1 MTMKMETQYMTNGAR
16 IVFFAL
22 AVVLGIASSSR
33 AQTATGQITGVVT
46 DSSGAVMTKVKVTV
60 SNQQTGSQR
69 ETLTNEQGAFTVPL
83 LPVGVYLVTAEQ
95 AGFKLAVKS
104 DIQLNVDQVQRVDLA
119 LEAGNVS
126 EKVEVKADAATIDTE
141 TSTIG
146 QVISE
151 KQVTDLPLNGRNFL
165 QLLFLG
171 AGAVET
177 DGEQGSMRQGVGSA
191 ISIMGAR
198 PTSNNFMLD
207 GTANVD
213 TSLGTVAA
221 VLSIDAIQEFKEQT
235 STYSAEYGFSSN
247 QINIVSKSGTNA
259 IHGTAFDFI
268 RNEKLDARNFF
279 DPVDAPKPK
288 LDQKQPGFVVG
299 GPIFKNK
306 TFFLFNY
313 EGVRIERGFSSF
325 NTVPTPDELAGHFTT
340 TIIDPTTGQPF
351 PNNTIPQSRFSRLAR
366 LAVAKFPPTP
376 NTTATQGNYQIIR
389 TLPQDQD
396 QYTIRIDHNLGRF
409 GTIFGRFTKTTFNN
423 IATGSVSDLGDIAF
437 QQDSTNWQLTH
448 TWVVRNNLVNNFR
461 LGRVKATANQGA
473 SIPADP
479 SDVSALG
486 LTGVFTDLTDAQRAY
501 PRINM
506 NNYSQLGGGTNV
518 YTASYQP
525 MWDLSDTATFIKG
538 NHTINSGFNFR
549 QWTLN
554 RDLANEFLG
563 AFNFSGDFTG
573 NAVADML
580 LGYYSG
586 AGAFQPA
593 PFGVA
598 GQSGNPRE
606 YHFKYFAPYVQDDWK
621 VSSRLTVNAGLRWD
635 YRTTP
640 YETNDRMGWLDT
652 SNPLGGMC
660 IADQNLVTQGITGDG
675 SFYRYCGRN
684 NPKNPS
690 LGDFAPRLGFA
701 WRPFSDERTVVRGGY
716 GVFYDSAE
724 GREIDGSAD
733 IYPYVSRGS
742 YPQSLGQLTPLQTT
756 DSLFPVFSNPGPVTP
771 AANSFIAVIISENPK
786 DPYVQQWSLGAQR
799 SLTTFTTLEVNY
811 VGSKGTNLLMRRNI
825 AQAFPYTPDH
835 PSVQE
840 RKPFP
845 NFGVYI
851 NSDWSGYS
859 NYNAANVKLEHRALN
874 SLVTLAYTWAK
885 STDSKSAAAGIGA
898 SGFNGWQGFLN
909 NHDPQ
914 RDHGLSDFDVDHR
927 LVGSFVYNLPFG
939 SGQKFAGDASGVKN
953 AVVGG
958 WQVNGIYTWQRGFPI
973 TVTAQD
979 LGGVL
984 DTFGTNRANVV
995 GDPNPSGFNPSITQW
1010 FNTAAFAQPALG
1022 QFGSVGRN
1030 TMRAPNTNNLDFA
1043 LFKNFELPRA
1053 MRIQFRLESFNAFNH
1068 PQFNAPDTDVSSPR
1082 FGVIGSARPGRIN
1095 QIGLKFI
1102 F

>member
-325 NTVPTPDELAGHFTT
+325 NPVPTPDELAGHFTT

-366 LAVAKFPPTP
+366 LAVAKFTPTP

>member
-1 MTMKMETQYMTNGAR
+1 
-16 IVFFAL
+16 
-22 AVVLGIASSSR
+22 
-33 AQTATGQITGVVT
+33 VT
-46 DSSGAVMTKVKVTV
+46 E
-60 SNQQTGSQR
+60 R
-69 ETLTNEQGAFTVPL
+69 
-83 LPVGVYLVTAEQ
+83 
-95 AGFKLAVKS
+95 
-104 DIQLNVDQVQRVDLA
+104 
-119 LEAGNVS
+119 
-126 EKVEVKADAATIDTE
+126 VEVKADAATVDTE

-151 KQVTDLPLNGRNFL
+151 KQVTELPLNGRNFL

-171 AGAVET
+171 AGAVQT

-198 PTSNNFMLD
+198 PTSNNYLLD

-247 QINIVSKSGTNA
+247 QVNIISKSGTNE
-259 IHGTAFDFI
+259 IHGSAFDFI
-268 RNEKLDARNFF
+268 RNEALDAKNFF
-279 DPVDAPKPK
+279 DPKDAPKPK

-313 EGVRIERGFSSF
+313 EGVRIDRGASSF
-325 NTVPTPDELAGHFTT
+325 YNVPTPDQLAGHFTK

-351 PNNTIPQSRFSRLAR
+351 PNNTIPESRFSRLAQ
-366 LAVAKFPPTP
+366 LAVAKFVPAP
-376 NTTATQGNYQIIR
+376 NSTATQGNYQVVR

-396 QYTIRIDHNLGRF
+396 QFTIRVDHSLGRY
-409 GTIFGRFTKTTFNN
+409 GTVFGRFTKTTFNN
-423 IATGSVSDLGDIAF
+423 VSSATPNDLGDIAF
-437 QQDSTNWQLTH
+437 VQDSTNWQISH
-448 TWVVRNNLVNNFR
+448 TWVVQSNLVNNFR

-473 SIPADP
+473 SVPADP
-479 SDVSALG
+479 ADVSALD
-486 LTGVFTDLTDAQRAY
+486 LTGVFSGLTDAQRAY
-501 PRINM
+501 PRINFP
-506 NNYSQLGGGTNV
+506 NTYTQLGGGTNV
-518 YTASYQP
+518 YTTSYQP
-525 MWDLSDTATFIKG
+525 MWDLSDTATWVKG
-538 NHTINSGFNFR
+538 NHTVNAGFNFR
-549 QWTLN
+549 SWTLN

-573 NAVADML
+573 DPIADML

-586 AGAFQPA
+586 AAVFQPA
-593 PFGVA
+593 GFSG
-598 GQSGNPRE
+598 GQTGNPRE
-606 YHFKYFAPYVQDDWK
+606 YNFKYFAPYIQDDWK
-621 VSSRLTVNAGLRWD
+621 VSSRFTLNAGLRWD
-635 YRTTP
+635 YRSTP
-640 YETNDRMGWLDT
+640 YETNNHMGWLDVT
-652 SNPLGGMC
+652 NPQGGMC
-660 IADQNLVTQGITGDG
+660 IADQTLVTSGITGDG
-675 SFYRYCGRN
+675 SFYRYCDRK
-684 NPKNPS
+684 NPKDPS
-690 LGDFAPRLGFA
+690 LGNFGPRLGFA
-701 WRPFSDERTVVRGGY
+701 WRPFSDDRTVVRGGY

-733 IYPYVSRGS
+733 IYPYTSRGN
-742 YPQSLGQLTPLQTT
+742 YPQSIGQLTPLQTT
-756 DSLFPVFSNPGPVTP
+756 DSLFPVFNAGPVTP
-771 AANSFIAVIISENPK
+771 AANSFIAVIISEDPK

-799 SLTTFTTLEVNY
+799 LVTSNTTFELNY

-835 PSVQE
+835 PSVEE

-859 NYNAANVKLEHRALN
+859 NYNALNAKLEHRAR
-874 SLVTLAYTWAK
+874 SALVTLAYTWAK

-898 SGFNGWQGFLN
+898 SNFNGWQGFLN
-909 NHDPQ
+909 NHDPK

-927 LVGSFVYNLPFG
+927 IVGSFVYNLPFG
-939 SGQKFAGDASGVKN
+939 KGEKFATDASPAKN
-953 AVVGG
+953 ALVGG

-984 DTFGTNRANVV
+984 DTFGTNRANLV
-995 GDPNPSGFNPSITQW
+995 GDPNPSGFNRSIEQW
-1010 FNTAAFAQPALG
+1010 FNTAAFAQPELG

-1030 TMRAPNTNNLDFA
+1030 TLRAPNINNLDFA
-1043 LFKNFELPRA
+1043 LFKNFELPRS
-1053 MRIQFRLESFNAFNH
+1053 MKIQFRLESFNTFNH
-1068 PQFNAPDTDVSSPR
+1068 PQFNPPDANVSSTR

-1095 QIGLKFI
+1095 QLGLKFL